1 MCIRDSL
8 WAAGVVGWDD
18 RAAGRCGVL
27 GFKPLG
33 QVASMP
39 AGMQGREDEE
49 LRRSNVFKWL
59 EARPSVLNARE
70 IGEHI
75 VERMREYVEVFL
87 RGMVA

>member
-1 MCIRDSL
+1 
-8 WAAGVVGWDD
+8 
-18 RAAGRCGVL
+18 
-27 GFKPLG
+27 
-33 QVASMP
+33 MP

-49 LRRSNVFKWL
+49 LRRSNVFKCL

-87 RGMVA
+87 RGVVA

>member
-1 MCIRDSL
+1 
-8 WAAGVVGWDD
+8 
-18 RAAGRCGVL
+18 
-27 GFKPLG
+27 
-33 QVASMP
+33 MP

-75 VERMREYVEVFL
+75 VERMKEYVEVFL